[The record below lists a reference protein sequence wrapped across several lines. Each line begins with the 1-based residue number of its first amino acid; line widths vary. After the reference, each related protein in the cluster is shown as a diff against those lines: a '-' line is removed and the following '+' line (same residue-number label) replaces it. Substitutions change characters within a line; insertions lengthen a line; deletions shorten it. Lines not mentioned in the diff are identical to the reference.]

1 MPYNDWEWGLGNI
14 QKFLLWDVQK
24 FGPSFAVSNR
34 QVIFRI
40 KVLKL
45 WSEPPAKDRRPS
57 SYLNSGYFQQFWRAT
72 AGHFHIVRY
81 LQMGLWNQS
90 SLIFLLPPT
99 KQVDCVPSPS
109 ARQFFLYYLQI
120 CVPHS
125 NCYDLFFSPNKLF
138 ATRPFRQKCQVQDR
152 QYIFIKLNWK

>member
-24 FGPSFAVSNR
+24 FGPAFAVSSR

-40 KVLKL
+40 KVVKL
-45 WSEPPAKDRRPS
+45 WSEPLAKDRRPS

-72 AGHFHIVRY
+72 AGHFHIVRN
-81 LQMGLWNQS
+81 LQRGLWNQS
-90 SLIFLLPPT
+90 SLIFLPPPHQTGWLCSFPKCQTVLPL
-99 KQVDCVPSPS
+99 VSPNLC
-109 ARQFFLYYLQI
+109 ATFQLLWLIFF
-120 CVPHS
+120 
-125 NCYDLFFSPNKLF
+125 PNKLF